1 MKLVPFEITDQTGAP
16 LPDWWL
22 ELPIFERA
30 NRLADFLKT
39 GRNEPCPCD
48 SGKKYKK
55 CCLPL
60 SGTYKPEV
68 KTGPTKTTSGGGV
81 SIRLAMAL
89 AALSQ
94 NK

>member
-1 MKLVPFEITDQTGAP
+1 MQPVPFEATDPTGAP

-22 ELPIFERA
+22 ELPTFERV
-30 NRLADFLKT
+30 NRIADFLKT
-39 GRNEPCPCD
+39 GRNEPCPCG

-55 CCLPL
+55 CCLPFA
-60 SGTYKPEV
+60 GTYKP
-68 KTGPTKTTSGGGV
+68 TKAPNGGGV

-94 NK
+94 SK